1 MAAGDLGATNIFSLG
16 AGFNVQSSSTSN
28 SRDITEVLSSV
39 GDIACET
46 PFNTV
51 TTANAEYE
59 VCGSATLALL
69 LGDTVGGYLVNSVEL
84 SHSAGQ
90 APTVTIEG
98 LDWPDA
104 TITNRTYSISEAINI
119 AAVASKLT
127 TPSSGIE
134 ATEVT
139 HRWECEITQSM
150 GSDGQVKFAVSR
162 TPKYTYT
169 EGGLGTLTDA
179 PTITD
184 MTLESFENSDS
195 NQETDTYTCT
205 FTQGLAS
212 STGA

>member
-51 TTANAEYE
+51 ITANAEYE
-59 VCGSATLALL
+59 VCGEATLALL

-119 AAVASKLT
+119 AAVESKI
-127 TPSSGIE
+127 SEE

-150 GSDGQVKFAVSR
+150 GSDGQVAYAVSR

-169 EGGLGTLTDA
+169 EGGLGTLSSA
-179 PTITD
+179 PTITG